1 LYKKELQRTHDE
13 HMKSV
18 LTSDSV
24 NDSIALI
31 DGEMILKRK
40 RDGTSTNSI
49 PDNVKHI
56 VTPIM

>member
-1 LYKKELQRTHDE
+1 
-13 HMKSV
+13 MKSV